1 MEHEVFFGT
10 SAMSTGRHSFKHNDA
25 ARLIRATEAAGLKV
39 KGVTL
44 DGSKLTVLVDEP
56 TTGMALDAETV
67 ASKRIEQMKQ
77 RGKARG

>member
-39 KGVTL
+39 KGVSL
-44 DGSKLTVLVDEP
+44 DGGKVTVLVDDGRP
-56 TTGMALDAETV
+56 S
-67 ASKRIEQMKQ
+67 ASNANPWDEVRTKNAKNEKRTP
-77 RGKARG
+77 